1 VVDSFPLSS
10 TGLSLER
17 AWLPGPGR
25 FLDYTKNDDWACGML
40 LHSMLCGP
48 AATSPFSCGDDP
60 RQFRDEHYT
69 HPELGGGGFAPVF
82 GEVCAGA
89 RCPAAWAPGA
99 SVTASGEKSTV
110 FGMGQCSC

>member
-1 VVDSFPLSS
+1 MANSVCLSS
-10 TGLSLER
+10 TGLSLGR

-69 HPELGGGGFAPVF
+69 LPELGGGGFTPVF